1 MLVTRKALPR
11 SASSFLRSILTT
23 LTILTVSTSLTASA
37 LKHSFSVDDDR
48 RFFIGPIGTP
58 YGFLKNGVYNL
69 QVSDFR
75 IESNLQSSD
84 SKPQS
89 KLSKFLSHDKAAS
102 KSSADMLEGIQGLHP
117 GFLLRRFQTENEFNQ
132 FMDDILENRDTCGFE
147 ELMGELDERFEV
159 DSAFFNSQHNHNPES
174 KKSDSN
180 SNSSPNDDASGG
192 NDDGDGPDQNDDDDD
207 TVARGPGVVDGGSS
221 GIFLSMNHAKMWT
234 PNQPEIH
241 HTFTV
246 EEAGYYF
253 LFYQICLD
261 QSAANNDFK
270 KHLFVEMKSSFHLDY
285 EYLNFDVMGKKSYLT
300 AGEMPLPHLYLYFSV
315 SYALLLLL
323 WVRSFSGDGTSFGG
337 GGNNSGKKVTV
348 FAIHHLM
355 SAVLGLK
362 TLSIFF
368 ESVRYH
374 YIRVNGHAE
383 LWVSFST

>member
-1 MLVTRKALPR
+1 MLVTREALHRPG
-11 SASSFLRSILTT
+11 SSFIRSILTT

-58 YGFLKNGVYNL
+58 YGFLANGAYNL
-69 QVSDFR
+69 KVSDFR
-75 IESNLQSSD
+75 IESTLQSAD

-89 KLSKFLSHDKAAS
+89 KLSKFLNHDKAAS

-117 GFLLRRFQTENEFNQ
+117 GFVLRRFKTENEFNQ
-132 FMDDILENRDTCGFE
+132 FMDDILETRDTCGFDK
-147 ELMGELDERFEV
+147 LMDDLDERFEV
-159 DSAFFNSQHNHNPES
+159 DSGFVKSQHNHNPDS
-174 KKSDSN
+174 KN
-180 SNSSPNDDASGG
+180 SNGNGNSKNSLDD
-192 NDDGDGPDQNDDDDD
+192 DGPDKNDDDDD
-207 TVARGPGVVDGGSS
+207 TVARGPGVVDGGSE

-261 QSAANNDFK
+261 KNVANNDAK
-270 KHLFVEMKSSFHLDY
+270 KYLFLDMKTSFNLDY

-323 WVRSFSGDGTSFGG
+323 WVKSFTGDGTTFFGG